1 MIFQALT
8 PNAIEPKNKAILK
21 IGRDREGVTTPG
33 LFERMYSG
41 SLVSCNPYSE
51 VCAFGTTPSPTRPRT
66 VLGIVNLPAKNM
78 GEKEF
83 YYHILSAFER

>member
-1 MIFQALT
+1 
-8 PNAIEPKNKAILK
+8 
-21 IGRDREGVTTPG
+21 
-33 LFERMYSG
+33 
-41 SLVSCNPYSE
+41 LVSCNPYSE